1 MISARLG
8 VFGAAAGAV
17 LICATAPAAQTMP
30 GQMPTPAKVE
40 DFTLIDAQQQ
50 QPHELYKMAG
60 DKAVVLVSTGV
71 GCPIARSMTPVI
83 KALRDKYAAKG
94 VEVMMVDSNLQDSR
108 AAIAAEAK
116 EFGIDIPILMD
127 KTQAVGEALGVTRTA
142 EVFVVTPKAWK
153 IAYHGP
159 LDDRSD
165 YGVSKASG
173 KDFADVAITAVL
185 AGQPAPAAT
194 QASKGCLID
203 FPARVRT
210 AKS

>member
-1 MISARLG
+1 MMFDRRGL
-8 VFGAAAGAV
+8 FGASAGALLLV
-17 LICATAPAAQTMP
+17 ATGALAEPAASQVP
-30 GQMPTPAKVE
+30 QAAVR
-40 DFTLIDAQQQ
+40 DFTLIDAQGQ
-50 QPHELYKMAG
+50 QPHELYKMGG

-71 GCPIARSMTPVI
+71 GCPIARAMTPVL

-94 VEVMMVDSNLQDSR
+94 VEIMMLDSNLQDGHD
-108 AAIAAEAK
+108 AIVSEAK
-116 EFGIDIPILMD
+116 EFGIDIPILID

-142 EVFVVTPKAWK
+142 EVFVVDPKTWNV
-153 IAYHGP
+153 AYHGP

-165 YGVSKASG
+165 YGIAKAAT
-173 KDFADVAITAVL
+173 KEFADVAIAAVL

-203 FPARVRT
+203 FPARMRK

>member
-1 MISARLG
+1 MIFARLG
-8 VFGAAAGAV
+8 VFAAATGIL
-17 LICATAPAAQTMP
+17 LISATAPAAQTMP
-30 GQMPTPAKVE
+30 SQMPTVVQ
-40 DFTLIDAQQQ
+40 DFTLVDAQQKQ
-50 QPHELYKMAG
+50 SHELYKMAN

-71 GCPIARSMTPVI
+71 GCPIARAMTPSL
-83 KALRDKYAAKG
+83 KALRDKYVAQG
-94 VEVMMVDSNLQDSR
+94 VEIMMIDSNLQDGQ

-142 EVFVVTPKAWK
+142 EVFVVTPRTWK
-153 IAYHGP
+153 VAYHGP

-165 YGVSKASG
+165 YGIQKASSQP
-173 KDFADVAITAVL
+173 FADLALTAVL

-203 FPARVRT
+203 FPAR
-210 AKS
+210 AKKAAS

>member
-1 MISARLG
+1 MKSERLG
-8 VFGAAAGAV
+8 ALAAATGA
-17 LICATAPAAQTMP
+17 LLLFATASAAQK
-30 GQMPTPAKVE
+30 MPTPAKVQ

-50 QPHELYKMAG
+50 LPHELYKMAG

-71 GCPIARSMTPVI
+71 GCPIARSMTPVL

-94 VEVMMVDSNLQDSR
+94 VEVMMVDSNLQDGR
-108 AAIAAEAK
+108 DAIVGEAK

-142 EVFVVTPKAWK
+142 EVFVVNPKTWNV
-153 IAYHGP
+153 AYHGP

-165 YGVSKASG
+165 YGIAKAAT
-173 KDFADVAITAVL
+173 KEFADVAIAAVI

-203 FPARVRT
+203 FPARERK

>member
-1 MISARLG
+1 MSQRLG
-8 VFGAAAGAV
+8 VLGAAAGA
-17 LICATAPAAQTMP
+17 LLLFATASAAQTTP
-30 GQMPTPAKVE
+30 GQMPTQAKVQ

-50 QPHELYKMAG
+50 QPHELYKLAG

-71 GCPIARSMTPVI
+71 GCPIARSMTPVL

-94 VEVMMVDSNLQDSR
+94 VEVMMFDSNLQDGR

-116 EFGIDIPILMD
+116 DFGIDIPILMD

-142 EVFVVTPKAWK
+142 EVFVVNPKTWK
-153 IAYHGP
+153 VAYHGP

-165 YGVSKASG
+165 YGIAKAAT
-173 KDFADVAITAVL
+173 KEFADVAITAVL

-203 FPARVRT
+203 FPAR
-210 AKS
+210 APKSKS

>member
-1 MISARLG
+1 MMSQRLG
-8 VFGAAAGAV
+8 VFGATAGA
-17 LICATAPAAQTMP
+17 LLLFATASAAATTP
-30 GQMPTPAKVE
+30 GQAPAKVA

-50 QPHELYKMAG
+50 QPHELYKLAG

-71 GCPIARSMTPVI
+71 GCPIARSMTPVL

-94 VEVMMVDSNLQDSR
+94 VDVMMVDSNLQDGRDS
-108 AAIAAEAK
+108 IAAEAK
-116 EFGIDIPILMD
+116 DFGIDIPILMD

-142 EVFVVTPKAWK
+142 EVFVVNPKTWNV
-153 IAYHGP
+153 AYHGP

-165 YGVSKASG
+165 YGVAKAAT
-173 KDFADVAITAVL
+173 KEFADVAISAVL

-203 FPARVRT
+203 FPARVRK
-210 AKS
+210 ADS

>member
-1 MISARLG
+1 MRFDRRG
-8 VFGAAAGAV
+8 VFGASTAALLLIATGVLAQPAAGRAS
-17 LICATAPAAQTMP
+17 LAT
-30 GQMPTPAKVE
+30 VR
-40 DFTLIDAQQQ
+40 DFTLIDAQG
-50 QPHELYKMAG
+50 QPHELYKMTG
-60 DKAVVLVSTGV
+60 DKAIVLVSTGV
-71 GCPIARSMTPVI
+71 GCPIARAMTPVL

-94 VEVMMVDSNLQDSR
+94 VEVMMFDSNLQDGR
-108 AAIAAEAK
+108 DAIVAEAK

-142 EVFVVTPKAWK
+142 EVFVVDPKTWK
-153 IAYHGP
+153 VAYHGP

-165 YGVSKASG
+165 YGIAKAAT
-173 KDFADVAITAVL
+173 KEFADVAISAVL

-203 FPARVRT
+203 FPTRVQK

>member
-1 MISARLG
+1 MMPARLG
-8 VFGAAAGAV
+8 VFGATAGA
-17 LICATAPAAQTMP
+17 LLLFATDPGAQTMP
-30 GQMPTPAKVE
+30 GQIPTPAKVA

-50 QPHELYKMAG
+50 QPHELYKMAS

-142 EVFVVTPKAWK
+142 EVFVVTPKTWK

-165 YGVSKASG
+165 YGASKASS
-173 KDFADVAITAVL
+173 KAFADVAITAVL

-203 FPARVRT
+203 FPAPVRT